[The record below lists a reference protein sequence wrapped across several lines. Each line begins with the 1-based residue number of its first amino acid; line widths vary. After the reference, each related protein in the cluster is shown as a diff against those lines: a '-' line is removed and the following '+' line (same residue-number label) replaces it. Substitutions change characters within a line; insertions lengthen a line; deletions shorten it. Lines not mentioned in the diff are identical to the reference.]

1 MRRIEKILKISA
13 AHGRILFA
21 AVVIAL
27 ASSAVLK
34 AADHLGHDWYCPDPE
49 AHAQYEKHRKMHM
62 ETDAEIIVDML
73 DKVYNDPELTAEQKR
88 THALKILKKD
98 PSELGKGQGVGD

>member
-1 MRRIEKILKISA
+1 MLKISA

-21 AVVIAL
+21 AVVIAF
-27 ASSAVLK
+27 ASPAVSK
-34 AADHLGHDWYCPDPE
+34 EKDHLGHDWYCPDPE
-49 AHAQYEKHRKMHM
+49 AHEQYEKHRKMHM

-73 DKVYNDPELTAEQKR
+73 DKVYNDSAFTAEQKR

>member
-1 MRRIEKILKISA
+1 MLKRSA

-27 ASSAVLK
+27 ASPAVSK
-34 AADHLGHDWYCPDPE
+34 AKDHLGHDWYCPDPQ

-73 DKVYNDPELTAEQKR
+73 DKVYKDPALTAEQKR
-88 THALKILKKD
+88 AHALEILKKD
-98 PSELGKGQGVGD
+98 PSTLKAGSGTGD

>member
-1 MRRIEKILKISA
+1 MLKRSA
-13 AHGRILFA
+13 AHHRILFA

-27 ASSAVLK
+27 AGPAVSK
-34 AADHLGHDWYCPDPE
+34 AKDHVGHDWYCPDPQ

-73 DKVYNDPELTAEQKR
+73 DKVYNDPVLTAEQKR
-88 THALKILKKD
+88 AHALEILKKD
-98 PSELGKGQGVGD
+98 PSELGKGKGVGD

>member
-1 MRRIEKILKISA
+1 MLKISA
-13 AHGRILFA
+13 VHGRILFA

-27 ASSAVLK
+27 ASPAVLK
-34 AADHLGHDWYCPDPE
+34 AADHLGHDWYCPDPQ

-73 DKVYNDPELTAEQKR
+73 DKVCNDPALTAEQKR
-88 THALKILKKD
+88 AHALAILKQD
-98 PSELGKGQGVGD
+98 PSTLAKGKGVGD